1 MKLARLLFSSSL
13 IATQKASIKL
23 SREGVRY
30 NFFLSSPFLLF
41 DRAAG
46 FPSPRP
52 WVADADARRS
62 RQGWPL
68 LRPPPGLALM
78 PIEHDGTLAVSGAN
92 TLATSQFRFPL
103 SLQNRGKCFR
113 EAHQL
118 GRFRDH

>member
-1 MKLARLLFSSSL
+1 M
-13 IATQKASIKL
+13 
-23 SREGVRY
+23 VRH

-52 WVADADARRS
+52 RDADAVERRS

-68 LRPPPGLALM
+68 FAATARLGLDADRARR
-78 PIEHDGTLAVSGAN
+78 HTCGVGAN
-92 TLATSQFRFPL
+92 ALATSQFRFPL

-118 GRFRDH
+118 GRFRDHYSGVSNIGYIWRLEERSYEAWIAL

>member
-1 MKLARLLFSSSL
+1 MKLARPLLSGSI
-13 IATQKASIKL
+13 IATQRASANYP
-23 SREGVRY
+23 VRGSGTM
-30 NFFLSSPFLLF
+30 SSSEVHFSCSTAPQAF
-41 DRAAG
+41 
-46 FPSPRP
+46 PRP
-52 WVADADARRS
+52 DRGISDAVERRS

-118 GRFRDH
+118 GRFRDR